1 MSKKTIAVIAELI
14 PVVSAVVSF
23 VLLAVSYDSEL
34 IRQVIQIT
42 MILAFLGFVFP
53 SVGRKVANGVRT
65 VRVIGLFDWA
75 ATLSVVVLYV
85 LAIFSFGL

>member
-53 SVGRKVANGVRT
+53 FVGRKVANGDRT